1 MAKLRKCF
9 ILLALGLAAASSA
22 AAVAIGGRSSPG
34 VSVEPPNGDARP
46 SVARRGLD
54 VGSAREY
61 DGPGGDS
68 ERYFDFDSDVQQSVR
83 RRDHER
89 GRNLTINKRSEEN
102 AMHRAGSGHNNSG
115 NHCCGLHGDK
125 DEMRSRDFVQEQK
138 PDSHE
143 PHDDPSESV
152 EVDLPNYDPSLVR
165 RSDPS
170 SSYEYDG
177 PGGDHE
183 RRGHFKFDEDGGD
196 DGDDGDEWV
205 HSVRRP
211 HHRRDL
217 TASEHAHT
225 AEALTR
231 TQLQSHVY
239 ASADRQMNDL
249 FAKNGHCDGPQSSI
263 CQDHSCLLHN
273 RGCIAYT
280 PEEQRELRAQTRQIM
295 LKVASTGKCEPS
307 ASNEHCTESGFCDI
321 FDQPEDRN
329 DCHELEEKDHER
341 LLSLLK
347 VQPDGSFDFVQRG
360 ASPYTTNMVDLEPEK
375 FQRGRGSRSRAW
387 PRIPCGA
394 VIGGNAHCAPSALGA
409 HELVKRFLP
418 NHYCRGDPKTAKV
431 YCGPDDRPPAHG
443 VHLLKRSLP
452 PSHHDPH
459 HPSEADEEGNLVKR
473 DPPPRGCWRGPG
485 DDNHC
490 NGKAASQRELTKHSD
505 PHHPPEAEEAGK
517 LIKRFDRKHG
527 CREDENGVLHCD
539 DDRQQIE
546 DEQRQPSRQG
556 QLPGCWQDP
565 AGRVFCPNR
574 IDASPRIVKRKK
586 SGRGPSCLWDDNVGL
601 ACRAEGRVHD
611 KRSAAS
617 GDHRFCFWDPTY
629 GQVCTYDK
637 PTHPPVVVKRDEGA
651 SPDPDCCHFVPGVGS
666 DCAKGCFAGHGPADA
681 AEHLEKR
688 DVHHAKW
695 CYTDPSGEKICAA
708 DAGTLKRSLTG
719 PHPGHPGEHAHCHVD
734 DDGYERSTLSVHPSH
749 TSPVKRA
756 LADIVTE
763 ELQKRSEDDSDDG
776 AGVPSDDSPSSP
788 PPHAKRSAIESTT
801 TYHPSIEYQPTR
813 REVDDFMRLCRHL
826 ALDRSALR
834 EVAVS
839 AGVHDEVQMNRLQR
853 RFAMLARDRRMAR
866 EVLERAKVAQMLM
879 ESKREV
885 MQEQMVGKAKKVV
898 GDGEVR
904 AVAKRGEGD
913 KE

>member
-418 NHYCRGDPKTAKV
+418 NHYCRG
-431 YCGPDDRPPAHG
+431 
-443 VHLLKRSLP
+443 
-452 PSHHDPH
+452 
-459 HPSEADEEGNLVKR
+459 
-473 DPPPRGCWRGPG
+473 
-485 DDNHC
+485 
-490 NGKAASQRELTKHSD
+490 
-505 PHHPPEAEEAGK
+505 
-517 LIKRFDRKHG
+517 
-527 CREDENGVLHCD
+527 
-539 DDRQQIE
+539 
-546 DEQRQPSRQG
+546 
-556 QLPGCWQDP
+556 
-565 AGRVFCPNR
+565 
-574 IDASPRIVKRKK
+574 
-586 SGRGPSCLWDDNVGL
+586 
-601 ACRAEGRVHD
+601 
-611 KRSAAS
+611 
-617 GDHRFCFWDPTY
+617 
-629 GQVCTYDK
+629 
-637 PTHPPVVVKRDEGA
+637 
-651 SPDPDCCHFVPGVGS
+651 
-666 DCAKGCFAGHGPADA
+666 
-681 AEHLEKR
+681 
-688 DVHHAKW
+688 
-695 CYTDPSGEKICAA
+695 
-708 DAGTLKRSLTG
+708 